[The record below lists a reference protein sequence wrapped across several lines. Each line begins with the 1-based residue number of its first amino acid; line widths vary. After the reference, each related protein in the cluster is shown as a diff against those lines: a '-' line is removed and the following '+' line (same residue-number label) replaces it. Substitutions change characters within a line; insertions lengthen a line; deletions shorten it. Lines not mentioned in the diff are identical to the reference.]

1 MTTRRLNLD
10 ALRRLTGTAPSG
22 PLWNAA
28 VDEFAVGAIRRRDL
42 MRYAALLGLAGAG
55 TGLLVPRA
63 HAQEQAGKPGGT
75 VRVGLL
81 SPTGAIDPVT
91 VADPPSIGLLTQVG
105 EYLIVDDP
113 DLTLRPGLAES
124 WKGDATAKVWTV
136 TIRQGVKF
144 HDGRALSARDV
155 VATFQRLTDPA
166 NGSAAL
172 SIFSG
177 ILSKAGVRQVDDNTV
192 EFHLD
197 APNGNFPYLISSDT
211 YNAII
216 VPADYAGDFE
226 ANFNGTGPFKL
237 EQYTPKVGASFV
249 RNPDYWGTKALPDRV
264 EFTFFA
270 DEPSQVL
277 AIQAGQVDFITYS
290 PQAALSVQNDPSYR
304 LLSIGSSA
312 HTQVH
317 LRTDQGPFQD
327 KRVRQALALS
337 LNRDG
342 LVKGLLQ
349 SHGVPGNDSPFSPL
363 FPSTDTAVPQR
374 KQDIAKAKE
383 LLAAA
388 GVPNG
393 FPVTLTTEK
402 YQEIP
407 DYAVLIQNAARQIGI
422 AIDLKIEDQG
432 AYYGKATFGQSDWL
446 DSVLGITDYGHRGT
460 PNAVLNASF
469 RSTGAWNSAHFKN
482 PDYDK
487 LLADY
492 SSAIDLPAQ
501 RAAAGKLQAFLLE
514 ETPIIIS
521 YFSDSQKITTA
532 SLNGARYTAI
542 SQLYFD
548 QASFT

>member
-1 MTTRRLNLD
+1 MRC
-10 ALRRLTGTAPSG
+10 ALQPKAVPAPQ
-22 PLWNAA
+22 NAVMLPA
-28 VDEFAVGAIRRRDL
+28 DPER
-42 MRYAALLGLAGAG
+42 
-55 TGLLVPRA
+55 PRA
-63 HAQEQAGKPGGT
+63 
-75 VRVGLL
+75 
-81 SPTGAIDPVT
+81 
-91 VADPPSIGLLTQVG
+91 PP
-105 EYLIVDDP
+105 
-113 DLTLRPGLAES
+113 
-124 WKGDATAKVWTV
+124 
-136 TIRQGVKF
+136 
-144 HDGRALSARDV
+144 
-155 VATFQRLTDPA
+155 
-166 NGSAAL
+166 
-172 SIFSG
+172 
-177 ILSKAGVRQVDDNTV
+177 
-192 EFHLD
+192 
-197 APNGNFPYLISSDT
+197 
-211 YNAII
+211 
-216 VPADYAGDFE
+216 
-226 ANFNGTGPFKL
+226 
-237 EQYTPKVGASFV
+237 
-249 RNPDYWGTKALPDRV
+249 ALPDRV

-277 AIQAGQVDFITYS
+277 AIQAGQVDIINYS
-290 PQAALSVQNDPSYR
+290 PQGGQALLNAPAFR
-304 LLSIGSSA
+304 ILRIGSSA

-317 LRTDQGPFQD
+317 LGTDQGPFQD
-327 KRVRQALALS
+327 KRIRQALALS

-342 LVKGLLQ
+342 LVKGLLLG
-349 SHGVPGNDSPFSPL
+349 HGVVGNDSPFSPL

-393 FPVTLTTEK
+393 FKAKLTTEK
-402 YQEIP
+402 YLEIP

-482 PDYDK
+482 PDYDR

-521 YFSDSQKITTA
+521 YFSDSQKVTTA
-532 SLNGARYTAI
+532 ALNGVRYTAI

-548 QASFT
+548 QASFRFTTLPLDRQNSSGSDGTDHRINSLFSRLQYNYDEKYLLTALIEPPHRLIYLTSGMHQGGNADLGDLQWRQRPWSGYQAYADSKLFDVVLAFAVAGLTLTGLRIALPDLVADVTLASTIATISTPLSNAQMRAISARSDAPTTATRWNPQLRAKAKISAHSARACRKNENEKPRYSTVSRDFSAKPWGVR